1 MRAGFVAL
9 TLCIGWTLGACGD
22 GAPTS
27 GAANVDA
34 DRIIGA
40 APGQWMS
47 HGRTYD
53 EQRFSPLDAI
63 NDQNIGELGLAWV
76 ADLPTRRGMEATP
89 LVVDGAMYLSGPWN
103 IVYALDAKTG
113 NRLWTYD
120 PETSRSWVARHAC
133 CDAVSRGVAVWQG
146 KVFAATL
153 DGRLIA
159 LEATTGTKLWETLTV
174 DADGPYTITGAPRV
188 VKGNV
193 LIGNSGADYGV
204 RGYVAAYDV
213 ETGDQVWRF
222 YTVPGNPADGFE
234 SDAMKMAAETWT
246 GEWWQAG
253 GGGTVWNAMAYDPD
267 LDLLY
272 IGVGNGTPWSRDL
285 RSPGGGDNLFLSSIV
300 ALRPETG
307 EYVWHYQ
314 TTPGESWNYSAVE
327 SIILADLEID
337 GAVRKV
343 LIQAPKNGFFYVLDR
358 ATGDFISAQPYVT
371 VNWAAR
377 IDPETGRPDVF
388 EGAFYGEEAKLIV
401 PGPSG
406 GHSWYPMSFSPQTG
420 LAYIPTQDV
429 PNSYRIADDFSYT
442 PGFQNTGIEEG
453 VTNFRATNP
462 QGEKQPLKFSV
473 DLIAWNPATNTEA
486 WRVPHRDL
494 GGGTLATGGNLVF
507 QGLGSGDFVA
517 YDAANGDTL
526 WSFSS
531 GTPIMPGPIAYE
543 NDGEQYVAVLAGRGG
558 GSGLVGGPM
567 GMAWQEVVNMNR
579 VLTFKLGGNAPLPA
593 PERVARV
600 LDPPEAFGDEQSV
613 ARGKKLYDTYCYMC
627 HGLDVISGGV
637 IPDLKFADRTTHE
650 LWNDIVI
657 GGALEEKGMRAFG
670 EVMTNEEAQAVR
682 AYVVQKAQAL
692 KSR

>member
-1 MRAGFVAL
+1 MRSVLIAL
-9 TLCIGWTLGACGD
+9 TLYFGMALASCDDGPPQRAAADVD
-22 GAPTS
+22 GA
-27 GAANVDA
+27 
-34 DRIIGA
+34 RIIA
-40 APGQWMS
+40 ADPGEWIS

-53 EQRFSPLDAI
+53 EQRFSPLTQI
-63 NDQNIGELGLAWV
+63 NDQNVPDLGLAWF
-76 ADLPTRRGMEATP
+76 ADLPTRRGMEATL
-89 LVVDGAMYLSGPWN
+89 LVVDGIMYLAGPWN
-103 IVYALDAKTG
+103 VIYALDAETG
-113 NRLWTYD
+113 AELWTFD

-159 LEATTGTKLWETLTV
+159 LNAETGAKVWEVLTI
-174 DADGPYTITGAPRV
+174 DPAQPYTITGAPRV
-188 VKGNV
+188 VKGKV

-204 RGYVAAYDV
+204 RGYISAYDV
-213 ETGDQVWRF
+213 ESGEQIWRF
-222 YTVPGNPADGFE
+222 FTVPGNPENGFE
-234 SDAMKMAAETWT
+234 NRAMKLAAETWS
-246 GEWWQAG
+246 GEWWTTG

-300 ALRPETG
+300 ALRPDTG
-307 EYVWHYQ
+307 DYVWHYQ

-327 SIILADLEID
+327 SIILADLVIAGET
-337 GAVRKV
+337 RQV

-358 ATGDFISAQPYVT
+358 ATGEFISAEPYVT

-377 IDPETGRPDVF
+377 IDPASGRPVTFD
-388 EGAFYGEEAKLIV
+388 GAFYGSEAKLIV

-406 GHSWYPMSFSPQTG
+406 GHSWYPMSFSPLTG

-429 PNSYRIADDFSYT
+429 PNSYRIDEDYAYR

-453 VTNFRATNP
+453 VTDFRATNP
-462 QGEKQPLKFSV
+462 EGNKQPLRFSV
-473 DLIAWNPATNTEA
+473 DLLAWDPVTNSEK
-486 WRVPHRDL
+486 WRVRHQDL
-494 GGGTLATGGNLVF
+494 GGGTLATAGNLVF

-517 YDAANGDTL
+517 YDAKTGDKL
-526 WSFSS
+526 WSYSG

-543 NDGEQYVAVLAGRGG
+543 IDGEQYIAVLAGRGG

-567 GMAWQEVVNMNR
+567 GLAWQEVVNMNR
-579 VLTFKLGGNAPLPA
+579 VLTFKLGGTTPLPA
-593 PERVARV
+593 PERLARV
-600 LDPPEAFGDEQSV
+600 LDPPEAFGDERTL

-650 LWNDIVI
+650 LWADIVI
-657 GGALEEKGMRAFG
+657 GGALEESGMRSFG
-670 EVMTNEEAQAVR
+670 DVMSAKDAQAIQ

-692 KSR
+692 KAR